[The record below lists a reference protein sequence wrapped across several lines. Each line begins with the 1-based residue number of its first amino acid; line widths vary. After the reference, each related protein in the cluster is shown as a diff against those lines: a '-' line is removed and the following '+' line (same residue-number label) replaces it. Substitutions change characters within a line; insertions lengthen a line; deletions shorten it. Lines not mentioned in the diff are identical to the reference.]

1 MNENAVC
8 LVRFIDTIEESS
20 EEHFG
25 ILFDN
30 GFILCLCCGSYIEPE
45 EYKIIEKYH
54 GFKYLDETLK
64 NYY

>member
-1 MNENAVC
+1 MNKNAVC
-8 LVRFIDTIEESS
+8 LVRFADDF

-54 GFKYLDETLK
+54 GFEYLDETLK